1 MAVADGTSENR
12 INPSLPAHNEPERFS
27 REGFLMFGRK
37 KTKRPVHDVNRL
49 CDMAHIADHQ
59 ASTDV
64 LGSYTGTGKDGE
76 PPVQDA
82 DDL

>member
-1 MAVADGTSENR
+1 
-12 INPSLPAHNEPERFS
+12 
-27 REGFLMFGRK
+27 MFGRK

-49 CDMAHIADHQ
+49 CDMAHIADRE

-64 LGSYTGTGKDGE
+64 LGSYTGTGKGGDA
-76 PPVQDA
+76 PVQDA